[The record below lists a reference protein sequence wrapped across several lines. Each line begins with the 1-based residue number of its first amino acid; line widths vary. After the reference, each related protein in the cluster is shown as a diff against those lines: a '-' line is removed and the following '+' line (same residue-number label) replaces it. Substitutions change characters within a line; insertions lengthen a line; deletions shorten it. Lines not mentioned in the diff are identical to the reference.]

1 MLLAGKRNYSGSK
14 RRVASFAPPQAEES
28 PFRPASARIC
38 TLVPHVDAYFL
49 IAASLARFRAFR
61 PGTRAVLFMMVMVVC
76 FSILETTAKY
86 LSRFYPVPMLVW
98 CRYTVHLVLML
109 LLFAPKF
116 GAALVRTT
124 QPFGQVLRAALLMS
138 STACYFG
145 ALSFLPMAEVKA
157 VSFIS
162 PLLVTVL
169 AVWWLH
175 EEVSRARWLAVVTGF
190 LGVLFIVRPGS
201 AMIQWPALL
210 AVGSALCYSA
220 YQIMTRK
227 FSETENTSTTLFYTA
242 AVGGVLMSLVVPLF
256 WKTPELRHVPL
267 MILLGLVAGFGHFM
281 LIKALE
287 LENASFLSPLG
298 YIQLLWVIRF
308 GFLVFGDLPDL
319 HSVIGMAIVVGS
331 GLYVALGHRF
341 KPREEP
347 ETAIE

>member
-1 MLLAGKRNYSGSK
+1 MT
-14 RRVASFAPPQAEES
+14 VAFVTR
-28 PFRPASARIC
+28 FRTLRPA
-38 TLVPHVDAYFL
+38 
-49 IAASLARFRAFR
+49 
-61 PGTRAVLFMMVMVVC
+61 TRAVLYMMVMVLC
-76 FSILETTAKY
+76 FSVLETTAKY
-86 LSRFYPVPMLVW
+86 LSRFYAVPMLVW
-98 CRYTVHLVLML
+98 SRYTVHTVLML

-116 GAALVRTT
+116 GAGLLRTT
-124 QPFGQVLRAALLMS
+124 QPAGQVLRAALLMG

-169 AVWWLH
+169 AVWWLR
-175 EEVSRARWLAVVTGF
+175 ERVSRTRWLAVVAGF
-190 LGVLFIVRPGS
+190 LGVLFIIRPGS
-201 AMIQWPALL
+201 AMLQWPALL
-210 AVGSALCYSA
+210 AVGAAFCYSL

-227 FSETENTSTTLFYTA
+227 FSETEDVFTTLFYTA
-242 AVGGVLMSLVVPLF
+242 LVGCVLMSCVVPLY
-256 WKTPELRHVPL
+256 WKTPDIRHVPL
-267 MILLGLVAGFGHFM
+267 LILLGLVAGFGHFM

-298 YIQLLWVIRF
+298 YIQLLWVILF
-308 GFLVFGDLPDL
+308 GFLAFGDLPDA
-319 HSVIGMAIVVGS
+319 HSLIGMAIIVAS

>member
-1 MLLAGKRNYSGSK
+1 
-14 RRVASFAPPQAEES
+14 
-28 PFRPASARIC
+28 
-38 TLVPHVDAYFL
+38 
-49 IAASLARFRAFR
+49 
-61 PGTRAVLFMMVMVVC
+61 MMVMVLC
-76 FSILETTAKY
+76 FSVLETTAKY

-98 CRYTVHLVLML
+98 SRYTVHTVLML
-109 LLFAPKF
+109 LLFAPRL
-116 GAALVRTT
+116 GTGLLRTA
-124 QPFGQVLRAALLMS
+124 QPAGQVLRAALLMS
-138 STACYFG
+138 SPACYFG

-169 AVWWLH
+169 AVWWLR
-175 EEVSRARWLAVVTGF
+175 EEVSRARWLAVVVGF

-201 AMIQWPALL
+201 AMLQWPALL
-210 AVGSALCYSA
+210 AVGAAFCYSL

-227 FSETENTSTTLFYTA
+227 FSETENVFTTLFYTA
-242 AVGGVLMSLVVPLF
+242 LVGCVLMSLVVPLF
-256 WKTPELRHVPL
+256 WKTPDIRHVPFL
-267 MILLGLVAGFGHFM
+267 ILLGLVAGFGHYM

-298 YIQLLWVIRF
+298 YIQLLWVILF
-308 GFLVFGDLPDL
+308 GFLAFGDLPDL
-319 HSVIGMAIVVGS
+319 YSMVGMAIVVGS

>member
-1 MLLAGKRNYSGSK
+1 
-14 RRVASFAPPQAEES
+14 
-28 PFRPASARIC
+28 
-38 TLVPHVDAYFL
+38 
-49 IAASLARFRAFR
+49 
-61 PGTRAVLFMMVMVVC
+61 MMVMVVC

-98 CRYTVHLVLML
+98 CRYTAHLVFML
-109 LLFAPKF
+109 ILFAPRL
-116 GAALVRTT
+116 GVALLRTT
-124 QPFGQVLRAALLMS
+124 QVGGQILRAALLMG
-138 STACYFG
+138 STSCYFG

-162 PLLVTVL
+162 LLLVTVL
-169 AVWWLH
+169 AVWWLR
-175 EEVSRARWLAVVTGF
+175 EEVSRTRWLAVVIGF

-227 FSETENTSTTLFYTA
+227 FSETENPFTTLFYTA
-242 AVGGVLMSLVVPLF
+242 AVGCVLMSFVVPLF
-256 WKTPELRHVPL
+256 WKTPDMRHVPL
-267 MILLGLVAGFGHFM
+267 LILLGLVAGFGHFM

-298 YIQLLWVIRF
+298 YIQLLWVILF
-308 GFLVFGDLPDL
+308 GFLAFGDLPDL
-319 HSVIGMAIVVGS
+319 YSVIGMVIIVGS

>member
-1 MLLAGKRNYSGSK
+1 
-14 RRVASFAPPQAEES
+14 
-28 PFRPASARIC
+28 
-38 TLVPHVDAYFL
+38 
-49 IAASLARFRAFR
+49 
-61 PGTRAVLFMMVMVVC
+61 MMVMVLC
-76 FSILETTAKY
+76 FSVLETTAKY

-98 CRYTVHLVLML
+98 SRYTVHTVLML
-109 LLFAPKF
+109 LLFAPRF
-116 GAALVRTT
+116 GAGLLRTN
-124 QPFGQVLRAALLMS
+124 QPAGQVLRAALLMG

-169 AVWWLH
+169 AVWWLR
-175 EEVSRARWLAVVTGF
+175 EEVSRARWLAVVVGF

-201 AMIQWPALL
+201 AMLQWPALL
-210 AVGSALCYSA
+210 AVGAAFCYSL

-227 FSETENTSTTLFYTA
+227 FSETENVFTTLFYTA
-242 AVGGVLMSLVVPLF
+242 LVGCVLMSFVVPLF
-256 WKTPELRHVPL
+256 WKTPHIRHVPFL
-267 MILLGLVAGFGHFM
+267 ILLGLVAGFGHFM

-298 YIQLLWVIRF
+298 YVQLLWVVLF
-308 GFLVFGDLPDL
+308 GFLAFGDLPDVYSL
-319 HSVIGMAIVVGS
+319 IGMAIVVGS

>member
-1 MLLAGKRNYSGSK
+1 
-14 RRVASFAPPQAEES
+14 
-28 PFRPASARIC
+28 
-38 TLVPHVDAYFL
+38 
-49 IAASLARFRAFR
+49 
-61 PGTRAVLFMMVMVVC
+61 MMVMVLC
-76 FSILETTAKY
+76 FSVLETSAKY
-86 LSRFYPVPMLVW
+86 LGRFYPVPMLVW
-98 CRYTVHLVLML
+98 ARYTVHTVLML
-109 LLFAPKF
+109 LVFAPRF
-116 GAALVRTT
+116 GAGLLRTN
-124 QPFGQVLRAALLMS
+124 QPAGQVLRAALLMG

-169 AVWWLH
+169 AVWWLR
-175 EEVSRARWLAVVTGF
+175 EEVSRARWLAVVVGF

-201 AMIQWPALL
+201 AMLQWPALL
-210 AVGSALCYSA
+210 AVGAAFCYSL

-227 FSETENTSTTLFYTA
+227 FSETENVFTTLFYTA
-242 AVGGVLMSLVVPLF
+242 LVGCVLMSLIVPLF
-256 WKTPELRHVPL
+256 WKTPDIRHVPFL
-267 MILLGLVAGFGHFM
+267 ILLGLVAGFGHYM

-298 YIQLLWVIRF
+298 YIQLLWVILF
-308 GFLVFGDLPDL
+308 GFLVFGDLPDAYSL
-319 HSVIGMAIVVGS
+319 IGIAIVVGS

>member
-1 MLLAGKRNYSGSK
+1 MLFAGSRNYSGR
-14 RRVASFAPPQAEES
+14 RRVAASIAPETEQRL
-28 PFRPASARIC
+28 FGPASARIHH
-38 TLVPHVDAYFL
+38 LAPIFDLSFL
-49 IAASLARFRAFR
+49 IAAPLARFRAFR
-61 PGTRAVLFMMVMVVC
+61 PATRAVLFMMVMVVC

-86 LSRFYPVPMLVW
+86 LSRYYPVPMLVW
-98 CRYTVHLVLML
+98 CRYTVHMALML
-109 LLFAPKF
+109 LLLAPRF
-116 GAALVRTT
+116 GVALLRTT
-124 QPFGQVLRAALLMS
+124 QPAGQILRAALLMG
-138 STACYFG
+138 STSCYFG

-162 PLLVTVL
+162 PLLVTLL
-169 AVWWLH
+169 AVWWLR
-175 EEVSRARWLAVVTGF
+175 EEVSRTRWLAVVTGF
-190 LGVLFIVRPGS
+190 LGVLFVVRPGS

-210 AVGSALCYSA
+210 AVGSALCYSV

-227 FSETENTSTTLFYTA
+227 FSETENSFTTLFYTA
-242 AVGGVLMSLVVPLF
+242 LVGCVLMSFVVPLF
-256 WKTPELRHVPL
+256 WKTPDVRHVPL
-267 MILLGLVAGFGHFM
+267 LLLLGLVAGFGHFM

-298 YIQLLWVIRF
+298 YVQLLWVILF
-308 GFLVFGDLPDL
+308 GFLVFGDLPDM

>member
-1 MLLAGKRNYSGSK
+1 
-14 RRVASFAPPQAEES
+14 
-28 PFRPASARIC
+28 
-38 TLVPHVDAYFL
+38 
-49 IAASLARFRAFR
+49 
-61 PGTRAVLFMMVMVVC
+61 MMVMVLC
-76 FSILETTAKY
+76 FSVLETTAKY

-98 CRYTVHLVLML
+98 SRYTVHTVLML
-109 LLFAPKF
+109 LLFAPRF
-116 GAALVRTT
+116 GAGLLRTN
-124 QPFGQVLRAALLMS
+124 QPAGQVLRAALLMS

-169 AVWWLH
+169 AVWWLR
-175 EEVSRARWLAVVTGF
+175 EEVSRARWLAVVVGF

-201 AMIQWPALL
+201 AMLQWPALL
-210 AVGSALCYSA
+210 AVGAAFCYSL

-227 FSETENTSTTLFYTA
+227 FSETENVFTTLFYTA
-242 AVGGVLMSLVVPLF
+242 LVGCVLMSLVVPLF
-256 WKTPELRHVPL
+256 WKTPDIRHVPFL
-267 MILLGLVAGFGHFM
+267 ILLGLVAGFGHFM

-298 YIQLLWVIRF
+298 YVQLLWVILF
-308 GFLVFGDLPDL
+308 GFLAFGDLPDL
-319 HSVIGMAIVVGS
+319 YSMVGMAIVVGS

>member
-1 MLLAGKRNYSGSK
+1 
-14 RRVASFAPPQAEES
+14 
-28 PFRPASARIC
+28 
-38 TLVPHVDAYFL
+38 
-49 IAASLARFRAFR
+49 
-61 PGTRAVLFMMVMVVC
+61 MMVMVVC

-98 CRYTVHLVLML
+98 CRYTAHLVFML
-109 LLFAPKF
+109 ILFAPRL
-116 GAALVRTT
+116 GVALLRTT
-124 QPFGQVLRAALLMS
+124 QVGGQVFRAALLMG
-138 STACYFG
+138 STSCYFG

-169 AVWWLH
+169 AVWWLR
-175 EEVSRARWLAVVTGF
+175 EEVSRTRWLAVVIGF

-227 FSETENTSTTLFYTA
+227 FSETENPFTTLFYTA
-242 AVGGVLMSLVVPLF
+242 AVGCVLMSFVVPLF
-256 WKTPELRHVPL
+256 WKTPDMRHVPL
-267 MILLGLVAGFGHFM
+267 LILLGLVAGFGHFM

-298 YIQLLWVIRF
+298 YIQLLWVILF
-308 GFLVFGDLPDL
+308 GFLAFGDLPDL
-319 HSVIGMAIVVGS
+319 YSVIGMFIIVGS

>member
-1 MLLAGKRNYSGSK
+1 L
-14 RRVASFAPPQAEES
+14 FAA
-28 PFRPASARIC
+28 FV
-38 TLVPHVDAYFL
+38 T
-49 IAASLARFRAFR
+49 RFRALR
-61 PGTRAVLFMMVMVVC
+61 PSIRAVLYMMVMVLC
-76 FSILETTAKY
+76 FSVLETTAKY

-98 CRYTVHLVLML
+98 SRYTVHTVLML
-109 LLFAPKF
+109 LLFAPRF
-116 GAALVRTT
+116 GAGLLRTN
-124 QPFGQVLRAALLMS
+124 QPAGQVLRAALLMS

-162 PLLVTVL
+162 PLLVTML
-169 AVWWLH
+169 AVWWLG
-175 EEVSRARWLAVVTGF
+175 EQVSRTRWIAVVAGF
-190 LGVLFIVRPGS
+190 LGVLFIGRPGS
-201 AMIQWPALL
+201 AMLQWPALL
-210 AVGSALCYSA
+210 AVGAALCYSL

-227 FSETENTSTTLFYTA
+227 FSETENVFTTLFYTA
-242 AVGGVLMSLVVPLF
+242 LVGCVLMSLVVPLF

-267 MILLGLVAGFGHFM
+267 LILLGLVAGFGHFM

-298 YIQLLWVIRF
+298 YVQLLWVILF
-308 GFLVFGDLPDL
+308 GFLAFGDLPDL
-319 HSVIGMAIVVGS
+319 YSMVGMAIVVGS

>member
-1 MLLAGKRNYSGSK
+1 
-14 RRVASFAPPQAEES
+14 
-28 PFRPASARIC
+28 
-38 TLVPHVDAYFL
+38 
-49 IAASLARFRAFR
+49 
-61 PGTRAVLFMMVMVVC
+61 MMVMVVC

-98 CRYTVHLVLML
+98 CRYTAHLVFML
-109 LLFAPKF
+109 ILFAPRL
-116 GAALVRTT
+116 GVALLRTT
-124 QPFGQVLRAALLMS
+124 QVGGQVFRVALLMG
-138 STACYFG
+138 STSCYFG

-169 AVWWLH
+169 AVWWLR
-175 EEVSRARWLAVVTGF
+175 EEVSRTRWLAVVIGF

-227 FSETENTSTTLFYTA
+227 FSETENPFTTLFYTA
-242 AVGGVLMSLVVPLF
+242 AVGCVLMSFVVPLF
-256 WKTPELRHVPL
+256 WKTPDMRHVPL
-267 MILLGLVAGFGHFM
+267 LILLGLVAGFGHFM

-298 YIQLLWVIRF
+298 YIQLLWVILF
-308 GFLVFGDLPDL
+308 GFLAFGDLPDL
-319 HSVIGMAIVVGS
+319 YSVIGMVIIVGS

>member
-1 MLLAGKRNYSGSK
+1 
-14 RRVASFAPPQAEES
+14 
-28 PFRPASARIC
+28 
-38 TLVPHVDAYFL
+38 
-49 IAASLARFRAFR
+49 
-61 PGTRAVLFMMVMVVC
+61 MMVMVLC
-76 FSILETTAKY
+76 FSVLETTAKY
-86 LSRFYPVPMLVW
+86 LSCLYPVPMLVW
-98 CRYTVHLVLML
+98 SRYTVHTLLML
-109 LLFAPKF
+109 LLFAPRF
-116 GAALVRTT
+116 GVALLRTA
-124 QPFGQVLRAALLMS
+124 QPGGQILRAALLMG

-169 AVWWLH
+169 AVWWLR
-175 EEVSRARWLAVVTGF
+175 EEVSRARWLAVVVGF

-201 AMIQWPALL
+201 AMLQWPALL
-210 AVGSALCYSA
+210 AVGAAFCYSL

-227 FSETENTSTTLFYTA
+227 FSETENVFTTLFYTA
-242 AVGGVLMSLVVPLF
+242 LVGCVLMSLIVPLF
-256 WKTPELRHVPL
+256 WKTPDIRHVPFL
-267 MILLGLVAGFGHFM
+267 ILLGLVAGFGHYM

-298 YIQLLWVIRF
+298 YVQLLWVILF
-308 GFLVFGDLPDL
+308 GFLAFGDLPDL
-319 HSVIGMAIVVGS
+319 YSMVGMAIVVGS

>member
-1 MLLAGKRNYSGSK
+1 MLLRTRKNACSGLL
-14 RRVASFAPPQAEES
+14 RLEFATSVFDFDP
-28 PFRPASARIC
+28 
-38 TLVPHVDAYFL
+38 YFL
-49 IAASLARFRAFR
+49 IAAPLARFRALR

-109 LLFAPKF
+109 MLFAPRF
-116 GAALVRTT
+116 GLGLVRTS
-124 QPFGQVLRAALLMS
+124 QPAGQILRAALLMG
-138 STACYFG
+138 STSCYFG
-145 ALSFLPMAEVKA
+145 ALSYLPMAEVKA

-169 AVWWLH
+169 AVWWLR
-175 EEVSRARWLAVVTGF
+175 EKVSRTRLLAVMTGF

-227 FSETENTSTTLFYTA
+227 FSETENSFATLFYTA
-242 AVGGVLMSLVVPLF
+242 AVGCVLMSFVAPLF
-256 WKTPELRHVPL
+256 WKTPDIRHVPL
-267 MILLGLVAGFGHFM
+267 LILLGLVAGFGHFM

-298 YIQLLWVIRF
+298 YTQLLWVILF
-308 GFLVFGDLPDL
+308 GFLAFGDLPDT